1 MQQYNEI
8 EMKYTLLALLALMS
22 APKGVASNAVL
33 EDVVNQIKN
42 SSMNFGDMKDYALS
56 MLFNL
61 AQNEATESA
70 INNIILSSQ
79 KDDLVKALKQYAFTY
94 TSGELL
100 NAMKALKDEFGD
112 DYGTRAPLA
121 QRVAV
126 ISNKLGFSPEKA
138 LYILEDSG
146 TTG

>member
-1 MQQYNEI
+1 
-8 EMKYTLLALLALMS
+8 MKYTLLALLALMS
-22 APKGVASNAVL
+22 APKGVASNERFW
-33 EDVVNQIKN
+33 EDMIHGIER
-42 SSMNFGDMKDYALS
+42 STMNLDAMKEYALS
-56 MLFNL
+56 MLIDL
-61 AQNEATESA
+61 DQKDQNEATESA
-70 INNIILSSQ
+70 INNILFSSQ

-100 NAMKALKDEFGD
+100 KAMKALKDEFGS

-126 ISNKLGFSPEKA
+126 ISNKLGLSPEKA
-138 LYILEDSG
+138 LYILEDSR